1 MYKKIGVNMEMS
13 SNAIFNWLIYGI
25 FCEGVYFIRIE
36 FNLVRKRADG
46 SEKYGLG
53 DLNEETRASKCS

>member
-1 MYKKIGVNMEMS
+1 MGY
-13 SNAIFNWLIYGI
+13 

-36 FNLVRKRADG
+36 FSLVRKRADG

-53 DLNEETRASKCS
+53 DLNEETQTSKCSNIRNNHHNLVTSVR

>member
-1 MYKKIGVNMEMS
+1 MGY
-13 SNAIFNWLIYGI
+13 

-36 FNLVRKRADG
+36 FSLVRKRADG
-46 SEKYGLG
+46 SGKYGLG

>member
-1 MYKKIGVNMEMS
+1 MEMS

-36 FNLVRKRADG
+36 FSLVRKRADG

-53 DLNEETRASKCS
+53 DLNEETQTSKCS

>member
-1 MYKKIGVNMEMS
+1 MGY
-13 SNAIFNWLIYGI
+13 

-36 FNLVRKRADG
+36 FSLVRKRADG

>member
-1 MYKKIGVNMEMS
+1 MGY
-13 SNAIFNWLIYGI
+13 
-25 FCEGVYFIRIE
+25 FCKGVYFIRIE

-53 DLNEETRASKCS
+53 GFE